1 MWMRVSGKG
10 VSGGLDLSSVNPS
23 EVTPVKSYSGLLC
36 NRNLRGRAFTLI
48 ELLVVVAII
57 ALLIGILLPS
67 LSKARESAKKVKTQ
81 AMMKEIGS
89 GLEVFRTD
97 NEAELKGLNYPS
109 SHAGDDPTED
119 SGGFQIFGGQLLV
132 RYLMGKDLQ
141 GYVVPSS
148 VPKQFWNATDPG
160 SSWVQKGWYDKP
172 GDTNFPTGATAPFP
186 RCGPYITADAVKV
199 KAPKTLPG
207 FPKDVTSPDDL
218 MNTNLIMVDTFE
230 MPILYYAADSRYS
243 DTPSATI
250 ATTRVMQSPDP
261 NNPSGMGY
269 PGIYNFGDNA
279 YLTGGSAMACLNG
292 CCTPGGPWSAPRLG
306 GSGDPNACWFPAE
319 WDDTPMTKDDIAT
332 KGNSFPYYIMNK
344 SAYDSSGQ
352 KTVQPVRRD
361 SFLLISPGKD
371 GRFGTSD
378 DITNFQ

>member
-1 MWMRVSGKG
+1 LWR
-10 VSGGLDLSSVNPS
+10 
-23 EVTPVKSYSGLLC
+23 
-36 NRNLRGRAFTLI
+36 RAFTLI

-81 AMMKEIGS
+81 ALMKEIGN

-97 NEAELKGLNYPS
+97 NEAELRGLNYPS
-109 SHAGDDPTED
+109 SRAGDDPTED
-119 SGGFQIFGGQLLV
+119 NSGFQMFGAQHLV

-141 GYVVPSS
+141 GYVAPKS
-148 VPKQFWNATDPG
+148 VPKQFWNDIDPG

-172 GDTNFPTGATAPFP
+172 GDTNFPTGASAPFP
-186 RCGPYITADAVKV
+186 RCGPYITSDAVRV
-199 KAPKTLPG
+199 KAAKDLPG
-207 FPKDVTSPDDL
+207 LPHGSFEVKD
-218 MNTNLIMVDTFE
+218 TNLLMIDTFE

-243 DTPSATI
+243 DAPSANI
-250 ATTRVMQSPDP
+250 ATTMMMESPDP
-261 NNPSGMGY
+261 NSTGMGY
-269 PGIYNFGDNA
+269 PGIYIFGDNA
-279 YLTGGSAMACLNG
+279 YFTGGTAMACLNG
-292 CCTPGGPWSAPRLG
+292 LCTPGEWPPPLLG
-306 GSGDPNACWFPAE
+306 GSVDPNARWFPAE

-344 SAYDSSGQ
+344 TAYESSGN

-371 GRFGTSD
+371 GRFGTAD
-378 DITNFQ
+378 DIANFQ